1 MGDAD
6 TTAPRTISTIAT
18 DTDTT
23 NGGGSGG
30 GGGAGTTTAIPATT
44 ATAAAAAAAAA
55 ANFRLYLRATER
67 VWGLHSHDEFLTER
81 RRSIPNPATAQS

>member
-30 GGGAGTTTAIPATT
+30 GCRAGTTTAIPATT
-44 ATAAAAAAAAA
+44 ATATAAA

-67 VWGLHSHDEFLTER
+67 VWGLHSHDEFLTGR
-81 RRSIPNPATAQS
+81 RRSTPNPATAQS